1 MPNYGLVINSKFKP
15 FSYQEMLAPVNDS
28 TVAHQALENAYNELE
43 VKAGILDNILRQ
55 SATAY
60 NEDDA
65 LYQQYTQYMNDLNS
79 VAEALSKEGL
89 SPQSRSQALQL
100 NKRFSTDIIP
110 IQESITRKNAMD
122 KIQLEMLAKDPTTM
136 FSRRA
141 STTPLKAFYD
151 NSNLSFDSYSGTLL
165 AKQAADVASNI
176 AKNVTRTT
184 NKKIDTYTKAIVEQ
198 AGWTLDDFRK
208 ALQDKNTDKG
218 QLLSSITNSILN
230 ASGLT
235 NWDNYAEIEN
245 SAKDWITQGL
255 SKIVG
260 PSTIKTYADQEAIL
274 RKQHEDR
281 LNEMRE
287 KAALEI
293 AEKDADKAKRRY
305 ATKTLGTAITNPDAR
320 IALATV
326 NGKQYQ
332 QDETGQWF
340 RIEIDNGAIEKDI
353 TPYKYINPSYYKQF
367 EKKIY
372 ADNKTA
378 EILNKRFDTE
388 TGENFDVQK
397 QEIPYRTIRP
407 IDYDNVLAN
416 LNNMG
421 PQNTYY
427 ATIDEN
433 GNAVL
438 KSQDKVD
445 VPENDDIKSAS
456 LEILGEK
463 PVIVINT
470 KDGESIIYKLDSLE
484 GETEGLY
491 NNLRSRQ
498 KEYDEIDKN
507 DKERESIK
515 FWENVNK
522 NNQDINTV
530 LDDMFGELTVYN
542 TEEVK
547 AN

>member
-15 FSYQEMLAPVNDS
+15 FSYQEMLAPVNAS

-43 VKAGILDNILRQ
+43 VKAGMLDNILKQ
-55 SATAY
+55 SALAY

-100 NKRFSTDIIP
+100 NKRFSADIIP
-110 IQESITRKNAMD
+110 IQEAITRKNTMD

-151 NSNLSFDSYSGTLL
+151 NSNLGFDSYSGTLL
-165 AKQAADVASNI
+165 AKQAADVANNI
-176 AKNVTRTT
+176 AKDILRTT
-184 NKKIDTYTKAIVEQ
+184 NERVDTYTKAIVEQ
-198 AGWTLDDFRK
+198 AGWTLNEFRT
-208 ALQDKNTDKG
+208 ALKEKDSDKG

-230 ASGLT
+230 ASGLS
-235 NWDNYAEIEN
+235 NWDNYNEIQD

-274 RKQHEDR
+274 RRQHSDR
-281 LNEMRE
+281 MNELRE
-287 KAALEI
+287 KI
-293 AEKDADKAKRRY
+293 AIDADKKGRGY
-305 ATKTLGTAITNPDAR
+305 QTKTIGTAITNPEGQK
-320 IALATV
+320 ALATV
-326 NGKQYQ
+326 NGVTYGKDKKTGEWFTIEMDFSQPKLSLFNSAPTRTPKRINA
-332 QDETGQWF
+332 DEKTTELLEKRFSTVTGQ
-340 RIEIDNGAIEKDI
+340 
-353 TPYKYINPSYYKQF
+353 
-367 EKKIY
+367 
-372 ADNKTA
+372 
-378 EILNKRFDTE
+378 
-388 TGENFDVQK
+388 NFDLQT

-407 IDYDNVLAN
+407 TDYDNVLAS

-427 ATIDEN
+427 ASVDEKSN
-433 GNAVL
+433 VVL
-438 KSQDKVD
+438 KSQDEVD
-445 VPENDDIKSAS
+445 VPEKDNIKSAS
-456 LEILGEK
+456 IEILGEK

-470 KDGESIIYKLDSLE
+470 KDGESIIYKFDSLE
-484 GETEGLY
+484 LETEGLY
-491 NNLRSRQ
+491 NDMRQ
-498 KEYDEIDKN
+498 RQTEYDNETDEAKKSN
-507 DKERESIK
+507 K
-515 FWENVNK
+515 FWDNVNR
-522 NNQDINTV
+522 NNQDIDLV
-530 LDDMFGELTVYN
+530 LDDIMELLTVYN